1 MDSPLGRVIL
11 SVTGLLVV
19 IVSLATMFF
28 GYIWTGWLLLIIA
41 GGLAWLARRQS

>member
-1 MDSPLGRVIL
+1 MERPLGRVIL

-19 IVSLATMFF
+19 IVSFITMFL

-41 GGLAWLARRQS
+41 GALAWLARRQS